1 MPISLLKELLAQY
14 EAWQQAGGT
23 RTSIADPL
31 PWEEEE
37 EGCVCNKFETCRLLS
52 CVILGSPVYTLER
65 KSIIPGN
72 LTQCALV
79 HRPLLALRCFPR
91 SEGGGIRL
99 FPEAASFV

>member
-37 EGCVCNKFETCRLLS
+37 EGEEERCDSSEKVGAETLDES
-52 CVILGSPVYTLER
+52 EGSEDAAPYEYKPLE
-65 KSIIPGN
+65 
-72 LTQCALV
+72 V
-79 HRPLLALRCFPR
+79 LALFP
-91 SEGGGIRL
+91 
-99 FPEAASFV
+99 ASIKVID